1 MRRTWPR
8 RRRVINPYTGVA
20 GPLDD
25 MASVERPLGF
35 AITPR
40 AIHAAR
46 RTVRRALATAGAA
59 HPVLVIGQDEGMIE
73 RVAVT
78 AARKGGAR
86 LAIMP
91 DGVRTTARVLKA
103 GPVSRAIDAADRT
116 LVVAGILSGRRS
128 DFALNRPRAG
138 AGLGPGL
145 AGGPARAGAGRG
157 CRQLRLPPFGRARG
171 PPPAARRRSHPHLQ
185 PNALPAPDRGPAAR
199 DGRLV
204 LLADLHGAASTI
216 RGCECASTR
225 ASAHRDIGCP
235 PRSSPCAESRHD
247 R

>member
-1 MRRTWPR
+1 MTFQTMADPASATDPAVIFMVVSGEQLEAARTVAAHLASPAS
-8 RRRVINPYTGVA
+8 VINPYTGVA

-46 RTVRRALATAGAA
+46 RTVRRALATARAA

-91 DGVRTTARVLKA
+91 DGVRTTA
-103 GPVSRAIDAADRT
+103 T
-116 LVVAGILSGRRS
+116 
-128 DFALNRPRAG
+128 RP
-138 AGLGPGL
+138 
-145 AGGPARAGAGRG
+145 
-157 CRQLRLPPFGRARG
+157 
-171 PPPAARRRSHPHLQ
+171 
-185 PNALPAPDRGPAAR
+185 
-199 DGRLV
+199 
-204 LLADLHGAASTI
+204 
-216 RGCECASTR
+216 
-225 ASAHRDIGCP
+225 
-235 PRSSPCAESRHD
+235 
-247 R
+247 